1 MLSKQP
7 LHVTILLLFNFLFI
21 VQFSI
26 INGLSV
32 SVAVTAGKSFFK
44 TVEGLVILETA
55 NNRRPTISQGPV
67 ALIADT
73 MIYDENT
80 EIGYANGDLRFADL
94 NNRTFF
100 SAQEGTYF
108 TKEKKIVLRKSA
120 EILLEQGD
128 NISTKI
134 TGRVITIY
142 PDDSYIH
149 VQGNI
154 AIDDGTTF
162 ITGEEVRI
170 WSKEEKMIVSGN
182 VQSLSDDQKLVS
194 DRLNV
199 EFKDGEL
206 YNYVAR
212 GSVIAN
218 SEEEGFTLQSDVLFY
233 NHETEFYKALIE
245 PSIFFQEQN
254 SISHANIIEYDRTT
268 EIGNL
273 IGNVVTIQG
282 KHEQIAYSRWA
293 VFHGSNN
300 IINMYG
306 NPRLVQQG
314 SEIFGTEIIVNID
327 SNNMEILGGGR
338 GFFDRNQ

>member
-1 MLSKQP
+1 MLSKKP
-7 LHVTILLLFNFLFI
+7 RYVALLLLFNFLFI

-44 TVEGLVILETA
+44 TIEELIILETA

-73 MIYDENT
+73 MIYDEAT
-80 EIGYANGDLRFADL
+80 EIGYATGNLRFADL

-134 TGRVITIY
+134 IGRIITIY

-154 AIDDGTTF
+154 AIDDGTTY

-170 WSKEEKMIVSGN
+170 WSKEDKMIVSGN
-182 VQSLSDDQKLVS
+182 VQSISDNQKLVA

-199 EFKDGEL
+199 QFKDGEL

-212 GSVIAN
+212 GNVIAN
-218 SEEEGFTLQSDVLFY
+218 SEEDGFTLQSGVLFY
-233 NHETEFYKALIE
+233 DHTINFYKALIE

-254 SISHANIIEYDRTT
+254 SISHANIIEYDKVT

-273 IGNVVTIQG
+273 IGNVISIQG
-282 KHEQIAYSRWA
+282 NGEQIAYSRWA

-306 NPRLVQQG
+306 NPRLVQKG

>member
-7 LHVTILLLFNFLFI
+7 IHVTILLLFNFLFI

-32 SVAVTAGKSFFK
+32 SVAVTAGKSLFK
-44 TVEGLVILETA
+44 TIEGLIILETA
-55 NNRRPTISQGPV
+55 NNRRPTISQGPI

-73 MIYDENT
+73 MIYDEKT
-80 EIGYANGDLRFADL
+80 EIGYATGNLRFADL

-282 KHEQIAYSRWA
+282 KHEQTAYSRWA

>member
-1 MLSKQP
+1 MLSKKP
-7 LHVTILLLFNFLFI
+7 RYVALLLLFNFLFI

-44 TVEGLVILETA
+44 TIEELIILETA

-73 MIYDENT
+73 MIYDEAT
-80 EIGYANGDLRFADL
+80 EIGYATGNLRFADL

-134 TGRVITIY
+134 IGRIITIY

-154 AIDDGTTF
+154 AIDDGTTY

-170 WSKEEKMIVSGN
+170 WSKEDKMIVSGN
-182 VQSLSDDQKLVS
+182 VQSVSDTQNLVA

-199 EFKDGEL
+199 QFKDGEL

-212 GSVIAN
+212 GNVIAN
-218 SEEEGFTLQSDVLFY
+218 SEEDGFTLQSGVLFY
-233 NHETEFYKALIE
+233 DHTINFYKALIE

-254 SISHANIIEYDRTT
+254 SISHANIIEYDKVT

-273 IGNVVTIQG
+273 IGNVISIQG
-282 KHEQIAYSRWA
+282 NGEQIAYSRWA
-293 VFHGSNN
+293 VFHGSSE

-306 NPRLVQQG
+306 NPRLVQNG
-314 SEIFGTEIIVNID
+314 SEIFGTEIIVNIG

-338 GFFDRNQ
+338 GFFDRN

>member
-1 MLSKQP
+1 MLSKKP
-7 LHVTILLLFNFLFI
+7 RYVALLLLFNFLFI

-44 TVEGLVILETA
+44 TIEELIILETA

-73 MIYDENT
+73 MIYDEAT
-80 EIGYANGDLRFADL
+80 EIGYATGNLRFADL

-134 TGRVITIY
+134 IGRIITIY

-154 AIDDGTTF
+154 AIDDGTTY

-170 WSKEEKMIVSGN
+170 WSKEDKMIVSGN
-182 VQSLSDDQKLVS
+182 VQSISDNQKLVA

-199 EFKDGEL
+199 QFQDGEL

-212 GSVIAN
+212 GNVIAN
-218 SEEEGFTLQSDVLFY
+218 SEEDGFTLQSGVLFY
-233 NHETEFYKALIE
+233 DHTINFYKALIE

-254 SISHANIIEYDRTT
+254 SISHANIIEYDKVT

-273 IGNVVTIQG
+273 IGNVISIQG
-282 KHEQIAYSRWA
+282 NGEQIAYSRWA
-293 VFHGSNN
+293 VFHGSSE

-306 NPRLVQQG
+306 NPRLVQNG
-314 SEIFGTEIIVNID
+314 SEIFGTEIIVNIG

-338 GFFDRNQ
+338 GFFDRN

>member
-1 MLSKQP
+1 MLSKNLQYIFI
-7 LHVTILLLFNFLFI
+7 VTLFSLLFI
-21 VQFSI
+21 VQFSL

-32 SVAVTAGKSFFK
+32 SVAVTAAKSIFK
-44 TVEGLVILETA
+44 TIDELVILETF
-55 NNRRPTISQGPV
+55 NNRRPTLSQGSI
-67 ALIADT
+67 ALVSDT
-73 MIYDENT
+73 MTYDEKE
-80 EIGYANGDLRFADL
+80 EIGYAYGNLRFADL

-108 TKEKKIVLRKSA
+108 TKEKKIVLRKSSQ
-120 EILLEQGD
+120 ILLEQGN

-170 WSKEEKMIVSGN
+170 WSKEDKMIVSGN
-182 VQSLSDDQKLVS
+182 VQSISDTQKLVAV
-194 DRLNV
+194 RLIVQFEN
-199 EFKDGEL
+199 GEL
-206 YNYVAR
+206 DNYIAQ

-218 SEEEGFTLQSDVLFY
+218 SEEDGFTLQSDVLFY
-233 NHETEFYKALIE
+233 NHETDFYKALIN

-254 SISHANIIEYDRTT
+254 TISHANIIEFNKATDT
-268 EIGNL
+268 GNL
-273 IGNVVTIQG
+273 IGDVVSIQG
-282 KHEQIAYSRWA
+282 NGDQIAYSRWA

-300 IINMYG
+300 MINMYG
-306 NPRLVQQG
+306 NPRLVQKG
-314 SEIFGTEIIVNID
+314 SEIFGTEIIINID

>member
-1 MLSKQP
+1 MLSKR
-7 LHVTILLLFNFLFI
+7 LKYVTILLLFNFFSI

-44 TVEGLVILETA
+44 TVEGIIILETA

-108 TKEKKIVLRKSA
+108 TKEKKIVLRKSS

-199 EFKDGEL
+199 QFQDGEL
-206 YNYVAR
+206 FNYVAR

-218 SEEEGFTLQSDVLFY
+218 SEEDGFTLQSDVLFY
-233 NHETEFYKALIE
+233 NHETEFYKALID

-254 SISHANIIEYDRTT
+254 SISHANIIEYDRIT

-273 IGNVVTIQG
+273 IGNVVSIQNG
-282 KHEQIAYSRWA
+282 GEQTAYSRWA

-300 IINMYG
+300 VINMYG
-306 NPRLVQQG
+306 NPRLVQKS

>member
-1 MLSKQP
+1 MLSKKP
-7 LHVTILLLFNFLFI
+7 RYVALLLLFNFLFI

-44 TVEGLVILETA
+44 TIEELIILETA

-73 MIYDENT
+73 MIYDEAT
-80 EIGYANGDLRFADL
+80 EIGYATGNLRFADL

-134 TGRVITIY
+134 IGRIITIY

-154 AIDDGTTF
+154 AIDDGTTY

-170 WSKEEKMIVSGN
+170 WSKEDKMIVSGN
-182 VQSLSDDQKLVS
+182 VQSVSDTQKLVA

-199 EFKDGEL
+199 QFKDGEL

-212 GSVIAN
+212 GNVIAN
-218 SEEEGFTLQSDVLFY
+218 SEEDGFTLQSGVLFY
-233 NHETEFYKALIE
+233 DHTINFYKALIE

-254 SISHANIIEYDRTT
+254 SISHANIIEYDKVT

-273 IGNVVTIQG
+273 IGNVISIQG
-282 KHEQIAYSRWA
+282 NGEQIAYSRWA
-293 VFHGSNN
+293 VFHGSSE

-306 NPRLVQQG
+306 NPRLVQNG
-314 SEIFGTEIIVNID
+314 SEIFGTEIIVNIG

-338 GFFDRNQ
+338 GFFDRN

>member
-1 MLSKQP
+1 MLSKNP
-7 LHVTILLLFNFLFI
+7 RYITILLLFNFLFI
-21 VQFSI
+21 VHFSV

-44 TVEGLVILETA
+44 TIEELIILETA

-73 MIYDENT
+73 MIYDEKT
-80 EIGYANGDLRFADL
+80 EIGYATGNLRFADL

-108 TKEKKIVLRKSA
+108 TKEKKVVLRKSP

-134 TGRVITIY
+134 IGRIITIY

-154 AIDDGTTF
+154 AIDDGKTY

-170 WSKEEKMIVSGN
+170 WSKEDKMIVSGN
-182 VQSLSDDQKLVS
+182 VQSISEDQKLVA

-199 EFKDGEL
+199 QFQDGEL

-212 GSVIAN
+212 GNVIAN
-218 SEEEGFTLQSDVLFY
+218 SEEDGFTLQSGILFY
-233 NHETEFYKALIE
+233 DNTTDFYKALIE
-245 PSIFFQEQN
+245 PSIFFQEQET
-254 SISHANIIEYDRTT
+254 ISHANIIEYDKTYWDRQF
-268 EIGNL
+268 NRY
-273 IGNVVTIQG
+273 VVTIQG

>member
-1 MLSKQP
+1 M
-7 LHVTILLLFNFLFI
+7 
-21 VQFSI
+21 
-26 INGLSV
+26 
-32 SVAVTAGKSFFK
+32 
-44 TVEGLVILETA
+44 
-55 NNRRPTISQGPV
+55 
-67 ALIADT
+67 
-73 MIYDENT
+73 
-80 EIGYANGDLRFADL
+80 
-94 NNRTFF
+94 
-100 SAQEGTYF
+100 
-108 TKEKKIVLRKSA
+108 RKSA

-206 YNYVAR
+206 HNYVAR